1 MYSCVEGQIHL
12 YLCGL
17 RMKEPKMAIVFICSF
32 MGAILGY
39 TILGLIG
46 SIIGCI
52 VFGTAS
58 IVIDE

>member
-1 MYSCVEGQIHL
+1 
-12 YLCGL
+12 
-17 RMKEPKMAIVFICSF
+17 MKEPKMAIVFICSF

-58 IVIDE
+58 IVLDE